1 MNIIETDIIFFDGVC
16 NLCDR
21 FVNFVYLR
29 DKEKKFCYAPL
40 QGLTAKKL
48 LEKEAEELKSIVY
61 YKQGVLFRGTEAIGE
76 ILRTISV
83 PWIWILKPFPSFVK
97 RFFYSVI
104 AQKRYKMFGKKDHL
118 YVPSEEQKK
127 FFLP

>member
-1 MNIIETDIIFFDGVC
+1 MNITEKDIIFFDGVC

-29 DKEKKFCYAPL
+29 DKEKIFFYAPL

-48 LEKEAEELKSIVY
+48 LREETEKLISIVY
-61 YKQGVLFRGTEAIGE
+61 YKQGVLFRGTEAVSE
-76 ILRTISV
+76 ILKTISV
-83 PWIWILKPFPSFVK
+83 PWSWILKPFPSFVK
-97 RFFYSVI
+97 GFFYNVI
-104 AQKRYKMFGKKDHL
+104 AQKRYKIFGKKDYL
-118 YVPSEEQKK
+118 YTPSEEQKK